1 MAKVQIKIQK
11 NHILVSFLPI
21 KQQVVVSLHKLTPIQ
36 SYLLYFFLLTIFCI
50 SPIQRPR
57 YFSSSYAYIK
67 KRITIVFRA
76 KANLSA
82 PHHLTCFLNIETW
95 KHSPIV
101 LIPIF
106 LADSPLCTYQNS
118 NYSPATPLQ
127 LGQSTKSQSVLHFL
141 SSKPHFESQYRGKY
155 YFDILPERVV
165 AIVVAVQAHFVWIDH
180 VVVILGCNLLH

>member
-36 SYLLYFFLLTIFCI
+36 SYLLYLFLLTIFCI

-57 YFSSSYAYIK
+57 YFSSSYAHIK

-76 KANLSA
+76 NGNLSA

-106 LADSPLCTYQNS
+106 LADPPYVPTKLKLFTSNS
-118 NYSPATPLQ
+118 LATRPKHEEPKRPTPLHQ
-127 LGQSTKSQSVLHFL
+127 QTSL
-141 SSKPHFESQYRGKY
+141 
-155 YFDILPERVV
+155 
-165 AIVVAVQAHFVWIDH
+165 
-180 VVVILGCNLLH
+180 